1 MNIVIA
7 ILILLVYTIVMIKI
21 GDSILPSLSAWV
33 DATGADV

>member
-21 GDSILPSLSAWV
+21 EGYIPPSLSV
-33 DATGADV
+33 